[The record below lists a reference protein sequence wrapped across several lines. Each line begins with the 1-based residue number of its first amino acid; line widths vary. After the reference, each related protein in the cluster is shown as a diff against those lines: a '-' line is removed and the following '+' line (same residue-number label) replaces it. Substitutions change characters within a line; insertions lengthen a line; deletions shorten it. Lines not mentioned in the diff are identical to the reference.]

1 MNDIRDL
8 NIDKSSKS
16 KNANTS
22 IMFIELYLVVLAFFI
37 LLNALSKIDE
47 VKKVHAVDSIRK
59 HFFNY
64 DINIETIGAEY
75 EQPTGISYLPSE
87 FIIQHYSDIR
97 LERLDFIRLGNLLLS
112 RHDVNAFFEP
122 NSTTVLDSHLEWLDN
137 LAGILVDDS
146 DTVNYRLDMF
156 IGSHTFLRQDK
167 AFSATGPILDTE
179 RLAIIANILLGL
191 GIHESDIR
199 IGITKDHPGEIR
211 FLLSIKTEERN
222 DYRQ

>member
-1 MNDIRDL
+1 MNEINEL
-8 NIDKSSKS
+8 NIDDSSTA
-16 KNANTS
+16 KNASSS
-22 IMFIELYLVVLAFFI
+22 ILFIELYLVVLGFFI

-47 VKKVHAVDSIRK
+47 VKKVQAVDSIRK

-64 DINIETIGAEY
+64 DVNIETIGAEY
-75 EQPTGISYLPSE
+75 EQPTGISFLPSE

-97 LERLDFIRLGNLLLS
+97 LERLDFMRVGNLLLS
-112 RHDVNAFFEP
+112 RHDINAFFEP
-122 NSTTVLDSHLEWLDN
+122 NSTTVLDPYIEWLDN

-146 DTVNYRLDMF
+146 NTINYRLDVF
-156 IGSHTFLRQDK
+156 IGSHTFLRKDK
-167 AFSATGPILDTE
+167 AFGATGPILDAK

-211 FLLSIKTEERN
+211 FLLSIKTEERD
-222 DYRQ
+222 DYQ